1 MDNSIITIP
10 VQTQRSYDILLG
22 RGLLSKAGEQIRA
35 VHKGGR
41 ALIVSDSHV
50 APLYAK
56 TLQDSL
62 LAASYQT
69 VCVFTFE
76 AGEKSK
82 RLETVSHIYKAL
94 ADNHFDRSDLIVA
107 LGGGVTGDMAGFAAA
122 TWMRG
127 IPFVQIPTSL
137 LAQVDSSIGGKTGVD
152 IPQGKNL
159 VGAFWQPIRVI
170 ADIDTLSTLP
180 EVYVTDGMGEV
191 IKSACIRDGE
201 LFALLEKDSA
211 FSPALLTE
219 IVRRCMLIKRTVV
232 ENDERESGERRL
244 LNFGHTLGHALEK
257 YLKYEGIS
265 HGCAVAVGMAAITKA
280 SERAGL
286 TEAGT
291 TDRLCRLLEKF
302 RLPQTSSVPLSAYLD
317 GVRLDKKCV
326 GGEVDLV
333 LLSRIGDAFC
343 RRIKTNELESF
354 LKING

>member
-1 MDNSIITIP
+1 MGNPICIP
-10 VQTQRSYDILLG
+10 VCTQRSYDILLG
-22 RGLLSKAGEQIRA
+22 QGLLAEAGKWIRE
-35 VHKGGR
+35 VHKGRR

-56 TLQDSL
+56 TVRDSL
-62 LAASYQT
+62 LAASYET
-69 VCVFTFE
+69 VCLFTFE
-76 AGEKSK
+76 AGETSK

-94 ADNHFDRSDLIVA
+94 ADNRFDRSDLIVA

-180 EVYVTDGMGEV
+180 QAYVIDGMGEV
-191 IKSACIRDGE
+191 IKSACIRDSD
-201 LFALLEKDSA
+201 LFTLLEKEDG

-219 IVRRCMLIKRTVV
+219 IVRRCMIIKRTVV

-257 YLKYEGIS
+257 HLHYEGIS
-265 HGCAVAVGMAAITKA
+265 HGCAVAVGMAAITAA
-280 SERAGL
+280 SEQAGL

-291 TDRLCRLLEKF
+291 TARLCRLLEKF
-302 RLPQTSSVPLSAYLD
+302 RLPQASDVPLSDYVS
-317 GVRLDKKCV
+317 GICLDKKCV
-326 GGEVDLV
+326 GGEIDLV

-343 RRIKTNELESF
+343 KRIKVAELNDF